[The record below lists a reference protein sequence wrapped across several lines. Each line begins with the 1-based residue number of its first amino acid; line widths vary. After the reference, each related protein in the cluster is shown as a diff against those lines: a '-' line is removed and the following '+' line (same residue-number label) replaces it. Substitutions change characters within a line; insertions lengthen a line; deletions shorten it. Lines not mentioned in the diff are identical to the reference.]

1 MAASSVAR
9 SLQTW
14 RKPPATLL
22 STTRVPQTSPRCPSI
37 PSCPWLLSSPVSQ
50 VGESSTWWLLLSSG
64 PNNRRKS
71 ISRVTSQPCY
81 PGGDIRMVKTL
92 DAPTQPWRCCPRTFT
107 VFQLQGHLLPHFPN
121 SPKPRPIIVIV
132 VSPNLPGH
140 LPALFR
146 ELGQLRQR
154 LLSSPAI
161 QNLGSFPLTL
171 LYSKS
176 SRLPS
181 SPCPGGNYRKVAVPS
196 TSGSHNLRMSPP
208 EI

>member
-1 MAASSVAR
+1 MQFHRLPGFPNLGTPQGGSFLGRQISPNLEKATRKTAVHHPGPTNLSQISCN
-9 SLQTW
+9 SLL
-14 RKPPATLL
+14 PM
-22 STTRVPQTSPRCPSI
+22 I
-37 PSCPWLLSSPVSQ
+37 
-50 VGESSTWWLLLSSG
+50 
-64 PNNRRKS
+64 
-71 ISRVTSQPCY
+71 TSQPCY
-81 PGGDIRMVKTL
+81 PGGDINMVKIIAL
-92 DAPTQPWRCCPRTFT
+92 QPWTPLLNLGDVAPES

-121 SPKPRPIIVIV
+121 SPKPKPIIVIV

-146 ELGQLRQR
+146 ELEQLRQR

-181 SPCPGGNYRKVAVPS
+181 SHVQVGTTARWRAAPS
-196 TSGSHNLRMSPP
+196 TSRSHNLRRSPP

>member
-1 MAASSVAR
+1 ME
-9 SLQTW
+9 
-14 RKPPATLL
+14 
-22 STTRVPQTSPRCPSI
+22 
-37 PSCPWLLSSPVSQ
+37 
-50 VGESSTWWLLLSSG
+50 ESSTWWLLLSSG
-64 PNNRRKS
+64 PNTRRNS
-71 ISRVTSQPCY
+71 ISRVASQPCY
-81 PGGDIRMVKTL
+81 PGGDINMVKIIALRPWTPL
-92 DAPTQPWRCCPRTFT
+92 LNLGDVAPES

-121 SPKPRPIIVIV
+121 SPKPKPIIVIV

-154 LLSSPAI
+154 LLLSPAV

-181 SPCPGGNYRKVAVPS
+181 SHVQVGTTARWRAAPS

>member
-1 MAASSVAR
+1 MCWALASGNPIKNDNPQS
-9 SLQTW
+9 SL
-14 RKPPATLL
+14 P
-22 STTRVPQTSPRCPSI
+22 
-37 PSCPWLLSSPVSQ
+37 
-50 VGESSTWWLLLSSG
+50 G
-64 PNNRRKS
+64 PNTRRNS
-71 ISRVTSQPCY
+71 ISRVASQPCY
-81 PGGDIRMVKTL
+81 PGGDINMVKIIALRPWTPL
-92 DAPTQPWRCCPRTFT
+92 LNLGDVAPESI
-107 VFQLQGHLLPHFPN
+107 FQLQGHLLPHFPN
-121 SPKPRPIIVIV
+121 SPKPKPIIVI

-154 LLSSPAI
+154 LLSSPAS

-181 SPCPGGNYRKVAVPS
+181 SHVQVGTTARWRAVPS
-196 TSGSHNLRMSPP
+196 TSSSHNLRMSPP

>member
-14 RKPPATLL
+14 RATRNTAVHHPSPTNLSQMSFNSLL
-22 STTRVPQTSPRCPSI
+22 PM
-37 PSCPWLLSSPVSQ
+37 
-50 VGESSTWWLLLSSG
+50 
-64 PNNRRKS
+64 
-71 ISRVTSQPCY
+71 VTFQPCLSGGGILNVVASFILRPQQEEVNLQGHFPALLPRWRHQDGQD
-81 PGGDIRMVKTL
+81 PGRPYSTL
-92 DAPTQPWRCCPRTFT
+92 EMLPQNLT

-181 SPCPGGNYRKVAVPS
+181 SPSPGGNYRKVAVPS